1 MEKRNRGDT
10 PRTPLNKMFRL
21 RLSEREY
28 EKLKEFAKITESN
41 MSDIVREAIEQFIR
55 KYEGKFQLK
64 KSQRQKF
71 KDEELETVREL
82 LKEFT
87 YQIRKVGVNLNQVAR
102 YANKKRDIDLAV
114 AVELEK
120 IRESLKKLES
130 CSEKIARLLT

>member
-1 MEKRNRGDT
+1 
-10 PRTPLNKMFRL
+10 MFRL